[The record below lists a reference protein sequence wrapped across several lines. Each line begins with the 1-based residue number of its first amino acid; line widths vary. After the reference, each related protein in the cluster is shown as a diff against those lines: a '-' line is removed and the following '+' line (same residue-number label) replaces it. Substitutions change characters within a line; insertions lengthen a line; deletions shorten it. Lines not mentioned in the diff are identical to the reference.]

1 MNFKKIELAGFK
13 SFADKIEIK
22 FDSGVTAIVGPNGCG
37 KSNVADAIRWVL
49 GEQSSKNLRGTSM
62 QDVIFNGTE
71 RRKSLSFCEVTLTF
85 DNTDRYFNYDFDEVA
100 ITRKLYRSGES
111 AYLINRNECRL
122 KDIINLLYDSGI
134 GKDGY
139 SIIGQGKVEQI
150 ISSKPEDRR
159 SIFEDAAGISKFKS
173 RKVEAER
180 RLERTRDNIARV
192 NDIVQEIE
200 RQMGPMKRQ
209 AENAKAYLAFKDQLK
224 DLEINAYVFQY
235 ENAKNVKDQINLKIK
250 AISEELTLESKRL
263 EETNANYTQSM
274 ERLNIIDKEIENVHN
289 EILRLTVEIEQQSGE
304 IKVIRE
310 RLNNLNLQKDKLNLD
325 VLNANNALVKDKTEL
340 EFKINKQAELDAKLG
355 QLHLSYDEVSK
366 EYISLVDE
374 LTEKEEEASSSQ
386 QKMIDAMDKLSDI
399 KVNFS
404 KYQAEKQML
413 EENLKDLTIRAQEAE
428 KNITEKEAHYKE
440 LEKNCKL
447 LFEEKNK
454 TAKIYAESKFK
465 QESLLSEIRETESQ
479 KHNLN
484 IKLQVYE
491 NKKNMLEGM
500 QNSFDGYQVA
510 VKRLLLD
517 CKKNE
522 GIKNKMMGALATLI
536 TVPQKYETAIE
547 VALGNAVQNIVTF
560 NEQGAKDLIN
570 YLKTNQYGRATFL
583 PISTIK
589 PRKISNDDKKILSKT
604 GVFGVASELISYSSD
619 IDNIIANLLGT
630 TIIVDNLDTA
640 ISVSHNTTISYKIVT
655 LDGDVI
661 NPAGSMTGG
670 SRKQEAANLISRE
683 REIQTLG
690 VEIQKLQ
697 AELLQK
703 NSRLEEMLHEQ
714 EFYKNNINKF
724 LDEKNN
730 AEINFV
736 KENEK
741 YQQAKSMLEDM
752 RDELDSISAS
762 NAHIKSRISVIT
774 DELSSIDELE
784 ENAIS
789 SKAETSKFMTE
800 KQNLFNELRQKR
812 EKLNEQMTLIKIEIA
827 STETEVSA
835 IGEDIIR
842 INYDID
848 KQNEILINL
857 NHEITSIEET
867 IAEGEKIISSQF
879 EKAENSE
886 KKQLLDQIKQ
896 KQIELD
902 SDKQQTQ
909 NLIKELDIKKQE
921 LNESITKIND
931 KKYAEE
937 LHLSKVDTE
946 LENMQEKIYEDYSLT
961 YDTCLQFK
969 RPDFDISVAMPEIY
983 RIKREITK
991 LGAVNINAIDDIKIL
1006 LERYEEKSAQVA
1018 DLSKAESELTE
1029 IIADLSKEM
1038 TIRFDTAF
1046 QKVSEN
1052 FKVTFRE
1059 LFGGGNAKLEL
1070 IESESGDPL
1079 EAGVDIVAEPP
1090 GKKLQNITL
1099 LSGGEKAL
1107 TAIAILFSI
1116 LKLRPMPF
1124 CLLDEIEA
1132 ALDDSNVERFAQYL
1146 KRFSK
1151 VTQFIVITHRKPTME
1166 LADSLYG
1173 VTMEE
1178 KGVSRT
1184 VSVKLADAIK
1194 NLEKENKANGAV

>member
-71 RRKSLSFCEVTLTF
+71 KRKSLSYCEVTLYF

-111 AYLINRNECRL
+111 AYLINRQDCRL
-122 KDIINLLYDSGI
+122 KDIVNLLYDSGI

-180 RLERTRDNIARV
+180 RLERTRENIARV
-192 NDIVQEIE
+192 NDIIYEIE
-200 RQMGPMKRQ
+200 RQMGPLKKQ
-209 AENAKAYLAFKDQLK
+209 AENAKAYLAFRDQLK
-224 DLEINAYVFQY
+224 DLEINAYIFQY
-235 ENAKNVKDQINLKIK
+235 ENAKNVKEQINLKIK
-250 AISEELTLESKRL
+250 AITDELTFESQRL
-263 EETNANYTQSM
+263 EDANVDYNQCM
-274 ERLNIIDKEIENVHN
+274 ERLTEIDKEIENIHSEV
-289 EILRLTVEIEQQSGE
+289 LRLTVEIEQQSGE

-310 RLNNLNLQKDKLNLD
+310 RLNQLNLQKDKLNVD
-325 VLNANNALVKDKTEL
+325 VLNANNALIKNNAEL
-340 EFKINKQAELDAKLG
+340 EYKKGRQVELDKKIG
-355 QLHLSYDEVSK
+355 ELHLSYDEISK
-366 EYISLVDE
+366 EYLSLVDE
-374 LTEKEEEASSSQ
+374 LSQKEEEASFSQ
-386 QKMIDAMDKLSDI
+386 QKMLDAMDKLTDI
-399 KVNFS
+399 KSNFS

-413 EENLKDLTIRAQEAE
+413 EENLKDAINRADEA
-428 KNITEKEAHYKE
+428 KKSISSKESEYKQ
-440 LEKNCKL
+440 LADNCKKF
-447 LFEEKNK
+447 FEDK
-454 TAKIYAESKFK
+454 TKKAQIYADSKFK
-465 QESLLSEIRETESQ
+465 QESLLTEMRDVESER
-479 KHNLN
+479 HNIN
-484 IKLQVYE
+484 VKLQVYE
-491 NKKNMLEGM
+491 NKKHILEDM
-500 QNSFDGYQVA
+500 QNAFDGYQTA
-510 VKRLLLD
+510 VKKLLLD
-517 CKKNE
+517 AKKNA
-522 GIKNKMMGALATLI
+522 GISNKMMGALATLI

-547 VALGNAVQNIVTF
+547 VSLGNAVQNIVTF

-570 YLKTNQYGRATFL
+570 YLKSNQYGRATFL
-583 PISTIK
+583 PINAIK
-589 PRKISNDDKKILSKT
+589 PRNIHAEDKKILSAN
-604 GVFGVASELISYSSD
+604 GVFGVASDLISYSSD
-619 IDNIIANLLGT
+619 IDNVVSNLLGT

-640 ISVSHNTTISYKIVT
+640 IDISHRTTANYKIVT
-655 LDGDVI
+655 LDGDII

-670 SRKQEAANLISRE
+670 SRRQDTSNLISRE
-683 REIQTLG
+683 REINTLS
-690 VEIQKLQ
+690 VEIQKMQ
-697 AELLQK
+697 ALLLQK
-703 NSRLEEMLHEQ
+703 NARFEEMQKEQ
-714 EFYKNNINKF
+714 EYLKNNINKF
-724 LDEKNN
+724 LDDKNE

-736 KENEK
+736 RENEK
-741 YQQAKSMLEDM
+741 YQQTKITLDDLRDEI
-752 RDELDSISAS
+752 DELDAS
-762 NAHIKSRISVIT
+762 NAHIKARIELIT
-774 DELSSIDELE
+774 NELSGIDKLE
-784 ENAIS
+784 ENALS
-789 SKAETSKFMTE
+789 SKAESSKFMAE
-800 KQNLFNELRQKR
+800 RQNLFNELRTKR
-812 EKLNEQMTLIKIEIA
+812 EKLNEQMTIIKVEISA
-827 STETEVSA
+827 SEAENSA
-835 IGEDIIR
+835 LGEDIIR
-842 INYDID
+842 IEYDID
-848 KQNEILINL
+848 KQNEILGNL
-857 NHEITSIEET
+857 NREINNIDET
-867 IAEGEKIISSQF
+867 ILEGEKIISNQF

-886 KKQLLDQIKQ
+886 KKEQLDNIKQ
-896 KQIELD
+896 KQVELEKT
-902 SDKQQTQ
+902 KQETQ
-909 NLIKELDIKKQE
+909 SKIRELDIKKQQ
-921 LNESITKIND
+921 LNDSITKIND
-931 KKYAEE
+931 KKYTEE
-937 LHLSKVDTE
+937 MHLSKVDTE
-946 LENMQEKIYEDYSLT
+946 LENMQEKIYEDYSLV
-961 YDTCLQFK
+961 YDTCLEFK
-969 RPDFDISVAMPEIY
+969 RPDFDIAVAMPEIY
-983 RIKREITK
+983 RLKKEINK
-991 LGAVNINAIDDIKIL
+991 LGAVNINAIDDVKIL
-1006 LERYEEKSAQVA
+1006 LERYEEKSEQVA
-1018 DLSKAESELTE
+1018 DLTKAESELTE
-1029 IIADLSKEM
+1029 IITDLSKEM
-1038 TIRFDTAF
+1038 TNRFDTAF

-1059 LFGGGNAKLEL
+1059 LFGGGNARLEL

-1151 VTQFIVITHRKPTME
+1151 STQFIVITHRKPTME

-1194 NLEKENKANGAV
+1194 NLEKENKTEN

>member
-71 RRKSLSFCEVTLTF
+71 KRKSLSYCEVTLTF
-85 DNTDRYFNYDFDEVA
+85 DNTDRYFNYDYDEVA

-111 AYLINRNECRL
+111 AYLINRQDCRL

-180 RLERTRDNIARV
+180 RLERTRENIARV
-192 NDIVQEIE
+192 NDIVSEIE
-200 RQMGPMKRQ
+200 RQMGPMKKQ

-235 ENAKNVKDQINLKIK
+235 ENAKSVKDQINLKIK
-250 AISEELTLESKRL
+250 AILEELNLETARL
-263 EETNANYTQSM
+263 EETNANYAQSM
-274 ERLNIIDKEIENVHN
+274 ERLNVIDKEIENIHSEV
-289 EILRLTVEIEQQSGE
+289 LRLTVEIEQQSGE

-310 RLNNLNLQKDKLNLD
+310 RINNLNLQKDKLNLD
-325 VLNANNALVKDKTEL
+325 VLNANNALVKDNAEL
-340 EFKINKQAELDAKLG
+340 EFKKQKQQDLEQKVG
-355 QLHLSYDEVSK
+355 QLHLSYDEMSK
-366 EYISLVDE
+366 EYLSLVDE
-374 LTEKEEEASSSQ
+374 LTSKEEEASNTQ
-386 QKMIDAMDKLSDI
+386 QQMIDAMDKLSDI

-413 EENLKDLTIRAQEAE
+413 EENLKEANARVEEVKKSLNAKQEEYNALAE
-428 KNITEKEAHYKE
+428 
-440 LEKNCKL
+440 NCKK
-447 LFEEKNK
+447 LFQTKNE
-454 TAKIYAESKFK
+454 TAKKYADSKFK
-465 QESLLSEIRETESQ
+465 QDSLYSQ
-479 KHNLN
+479 MRDIENERHTINTR
-484 IKLQVYE
+484 LQVYD
-491 NKKNMLEGM
+491 NKKRMLEDM
-500 QNSFDGYQVA
+500 QNAFEGYQVA
-510 VKRLLLD
+510 VKKLLLD
-517 CKKNE
+517 AKRNE
-522 GIKNKMMGALATLI
+522 NIRNKMMGALATLI
-536 TVPQKYETAIE
+536 TVPQKYETAVE

-560 NEQGAKDLIN
+560 NEQGAKDLIG

-589 PRKISNDDKKILSKT
+589 SKDLYHADKKVLTKT

-619 IDNIIANLLGT
+619 IDNIVSNLLGT

-640 ISVSHNTTISYKIVT
+640 IDVSHSTELSYKIVT

-690 VEIQKLQ
+690 VEIQKLKAMQ
-697 AELLQK
+697 LQK
-703 NSRLEEMLHEQ
+703 NASYDEMQKELEFL
-714 EFYKNNINKF
+714 KNNINTF

-730 AEINFV
+730 AEIDFV

-741 YQQAKSMLEDM
+741 YQQAKVALEDLK
-752 RDELDSISAS
+752 DEIDNLDAS
-762 NAHIKSRISVIT
+762 NASIKGRIEVIT
-774 DELSSIDELE
+774 EELSGIDQLE
-784 ENAIS
+784 ENAVN
-789 SKAETSKFMTE
+789 SKAQTTKFMNE
-800 KQNLFNELRQKR
+800 KQALFNELRQKR
-812 EKLNEQMTLIKIEIA
+812 EKLNEQMTLVKIDIA
-827 STETEVSA
+827 SNEAESSA
-835 IGEDIIR
+835 IREDLIR
-842 INYDID
+842 INQDID
-848 KQNEILINL
+848 KQNEVLTNL
-857 NHEITSIEET
+857 NREIANLEET
-867 IAEGEKIISSQF
+867 IAEGEKMISVQF
-879 EKAENSE
+879 EKAENTE
-886 KKQLLDQIKQ
+886 KKQKLDSIKQ
-896 KQIELD
+896 KQTELD
-902 SDKQQTQ
+902 ADKQQTQ
-909 NLIKELDIKKQE
+909 NRIKELDARKQE
-921 LNESITKIND
+921 LNDSIAKIND
-931 KKYAEE
+931 KKYAEDM
-937 LHLSKVDTE
+937 HLSKVDTE
-946 LENMQEKIYEDYSLT
+946 LENMQEKIYEDYSLV
-961 YDTCLQFK
+961 YETCLEYK

-983 RIKREITK
+983 RIKKEIQK
-991 LGAVNINAIDDIKIL
+991 LGAVNINAIDDVKVL

-1029 IIADLSKEM
+1029 IIKDLSTEM
-1038 TIRFDTAF
+1038 TTRFDTAF

-1052 FKVTFRE
+1052 FKVTFKE

-1194 NLEKENKANGAV
+1194 NLEQENKNGAV

>member
-71 RRKSLSFCEVTLTF
+71 RRKSLSYCEVTLTF

-122 KDIINLLYDSGI
+122 KDIVNLLYDSGI

-180 RLERTRDNIARV
+180 RLERTRENIARV
-192 NDIVQEIE
+192 NDIILEIE
-200 RQMGPMKRQ
+200 RQMGPLKKQ
-209 AENAKAYLAFKDQLK
+209 AENAKAYLAFRDQLK
-224 DLEINAYVFQY
+224 DLEINAYIFQY
-235 ENAKNVKDQINLKIK
+235 ENAKSVKEQINLKIK
-250 AISEELTLESKRL
+250 SITDELNLEASRL
-263 EETNANYTQSM
+263 EEANISYSNSM
-274 ERLNIIDKEIENVHN
+274 ERLNQIDLEVENIHN
-289 EILRLTVEIEQQSGE
+289 EVLRLTVEIEQQSGE

-310 RLNNLNLQKDKLNLD
+310 RLNHLNVQKDKLNLD
-325 VLNANNALVKDKTEL
+325 VLNANNALLKNNAEL
-340 EFKINKQAELDAKLG
+340 EYKKNKQSELDKKIG
-355 QLHLSYDEVSK
+355 ELHLSYDEISK
-366 EYISLVDE
+366 EYLSLVDE

-386 QKMIDAMDKLSDI
+386 QKMLDAMDKLTDI
-399 KVNFS
+399 KSNFS

-413 EENLKDLTIRAQEAE
+413 EENLKDAFSRAEEAKKSIVLKE
-428 KNITEKEAHYKE
+428 TEYKHLSE
-440 LEKNCKL
+440 NCKK
-447 LFEEKNK
+447 LFEEKNQK
-454 TAKIYAESKFK
+454 AKIYSDSKFK
-465 QESLLSEIRETESQ
+465 QDSLLNELRDIESER
-479 KHNLN
+479 HNIN

-491 NKKNMLEGM
+491 NKKHLLEDM
-500 QNSFDGYQVA
+500 QNAFEGYQTA

-517 CKKNE
+517 AKKNSALSS
-522 GIKNKMMGALATLI
+522 KMMGALANLI
-536 TVPQKYETAIE
+536 TVPQKYETAVE

-583 PISTIK
+583 PINAIK
-589 PRKISNDDKKILSKT
+589 PRNLHADDKKVLQST
-604 GVFGVASELISYSSD
+604 GVFGVASDLISYSSD
-619 IDNIIANLLGT
+619 IDNVVSNLLGT

-640 ISVSHNTTISYKIVT
+640 IEISHKTTGSYKIVT
-655 LDGDVI
+655 LDGDII

-683 REIQTLG
+683 RKINTLS

-697 AELLQK
+697 ALLLQK
-703 NSRLEEMLHEQ
+703 NARITEMQAEQ
-714 EFYKNNINKF
+714 EYLKNNINKF

-736 KENEK
+736 RENEK
-741 YQQAKSMLEDM
+741 YQQLKNIIEDL
-752 RDELDSISAS
+752 RDEIEQLDAS
-762 NAHIKSRISVIT
+762 NAHIKARIDVISN
-774 DELSSIDELE
+774 ELSGIDRLE
-784 ENAIS
+784 ENALS
-789 SKAETSKFMTE
+789 SKAESTKFMAE
-800 KQNLFNELRQKR
+800 RQSLFNELRSKR
-812 EKLNEQMTLIKIEIA
+812 EKLNEQMTLIKVEISA
-827 STETEVSA
+827 SEAENSA
-835 IGEDIIR
+835 IGDDIIR
-842 INYDID
+842 IEYEID
-848 KQNEILINL
+848 KQNEILSSL
-857 NHEITSIEET
+857 NREIVNIDET
-867 IAEGEKIISSQF
+867 IIEGEKIIATQF

-886 KKQLLDQIKQ
+886 KKQQLDAIKQQQALLEKTKQETQIK
-896 KQIELD
+896 IRELD
-902 SDKQQTQ
+902 A
-909 NLIKELDIKKQE
+909 KKQE
-921 LNESITKIND
+921 LNDNITKIND

-937 LHLSKVDTE
+937 MHLSKVDTE
-946 LENMQEKIYEDYSLT
+946 LENMQEKIYEDYSLV
-961 YDTCLQFK
+961 YETCLEFK
-969 RPDFDISVAMPEIY
+969 RPDFDINFAMPEIY
-983 RIKREITK
+983 RIKKEINK
-991 LGAVNINAIDDIKIL
+991 LGSVNINAIEDVKIL
-1006 LERYEEKSAQVA
+1006 LDRYEEKSAQVA
-1018 DLSKAESELTE
+1018 DLTKAESELTE
-1029 IIADLSKEM
+1029 IISDLSKEM
-1038 TIRFDTAF
+1038 TNRFDTAF

-1151 VTQFIVITHRKPTME
+1151 STQFIVITHRKPTME

-1194 NLEKENKANGAV
+1194 TLEKEQKGEN

>member
-71 RRKSLSFCEVTLTF
+71 KRKSLSYCEVTLTF
-85 DNTDRYFNYDFDEVA
+85 DNTDRYFNYDYDEVA

-111 AYLINRNECRL
+111 AYLINRQDCRL

-180 RLERTRDNIARV
+180 RLERTRENIARV
-192 NDIVQEIE
+192 NDIIGEIE
-200 RQMGPMKRQ
+200 RQMGPMKKQ

-235 ENAKNVKDQINLKIK
+235 ENAKNVKDEINLKIK
-250 AISEELTLESKRL
+250 SITDELNLVAQKL
-263 EETNANYTQSM
+263 EEANDSYAQNMDKLSV
-274 ERLNIIDKEIENVHN
+274 IDQQIESIHN
-289 EILRLTVEIEQQSGE
+289 EVLRLTVEIEQQSGE

-310 RLNNLNLQKDKLNLD
+310 RINNLGLQKDKLNLD
-325 VLNANNALVKDKTEL
+325 VLNATNALIKDNAEL
-340 EFKINKQAELDAKLG
+340 EYKKAKQKEVDEKIAN
-355 QLHLSYDEVSK
+355 LHFSYDEMSS
-366 EYISLVDE
+366 EYLGLVDE
-374 LTEKEEEASSSQ
+374 LSEREEEASTTQ
-386 QKMIDAMDKLSDI
+386 QKMMDAMDKLSDI
-399 KVNFS
+399 KINFS

-413 EENLKDLTIRAQEAE
+413 EENLKDSASRYEQSVIALNEKQKQFKESQE
-428 KNITEKEAHYKE
+428 
-440 LEKNCKL
+440 LCKK
-447 LFEEKNK
+447 LFEEKNS
-454 TAKIYAESKFK
+454 TAQIYAESKFK
-465 QESLLSEIRETESQ
+465 QESLLNELKDTETERHSINTRIQ
-479 KHNLN
+479 
-484 IKLQVYE
+484 IYE
-491 NKKNMLEGM
+491 NKKHYLEDM
-500 QNSFDGYQVA
+500 QNAFDGYQAA
-510 VKRLLLD
+510 VKKLLQD
-517 CKKNE
+517 SKKNAN
-522 GIKNKMMGALATLI
+522 ISNKMMGALATLI

-589 PRKISNDDKKILSKT
+589 PRNISPQDKRILSSA
-604 GVFGVASELISYSSD
+604 GVFGVASDLISYSSD
-619 IDNIIANLLGT
+619 IDNIISNLLGT

-640 ISVSHNTTISYKIVT
+640 ISVSHNTTLSYKLVT

-661 NPAGSMTGG
+661 NPQGSMTGG
-670 SRKQEAANLISRE
+670 SRRQEAANLISRE
-683 REIQTLG
+683 REIQTMG
-690 VEIQKLQ
+690 TEIQKLK
-697 AELLQK
+697 AMLLQK
-703 NSRLEEMLHEQ
+703 NARFEEMQKEQ
-714 EFYKNNINKF
+714 EFLKNNINKF
-724 LDEKNN
+724 LEDKNN

-736 KENEK
+736 RENEK
-741 YQQAKSMLEDM
+741 YQQLKDTIADLQ
-752 RDELDSISAS
+752 DEIDGMESA
-762 NAHIKSRISVIT
+762 NARIKARIEVIT
-774 DELSSIDELE
+774 EELSSIDELE
-784 ENAIS
+784 LNAEE

-800 KQNLFNELRQKR
+800 KQNLFNDLRQKR
-812 EKLNEQMTLIKIEIA
+812 EKLNEQMTLVKIEIVSNEQLA
-827 STETEVSA
+827 STLND
-835 IGEDIIR
+835 DIIR
-842 INYDID
+842 INIDID
-848 KQNEILINL
+848 KQNEILANL
-857 NHEITSIEET
+857 NREIASLDET
-867 IAEGEKIISSQF
+867 IIAGEEIIRSQF

-886 KKQLLDQIKQ
+886 KKQQLDAIKQ
-896 KQIELD
+896 KQVLLD
-902 SDKQQTQ
+902 KDKQETQ
-909 NLIKELDIKKQE
+909 ILIKQLDEQKQQ
-921 LNESITKIND
+921 LNDDITKIND

-946 LENMQEKIYEDYSLT
+946 LENMQERIYEDYALT
-961 YDTCLQFK
+961 YDTCLQYK

-983 RIKREITK
+983 RIKREINK
-991 LGAVNINAIDDIKIL
+991 LGAVNVNAIEDVKVL

-1029 IIADLSKEM
+1029 IITDLSREM
-1038 TIRFDTAF
+1038 TLRFDTAF

-1052 FKVTFRE
+1052 FKTTFRE
-1059 LFGGGNAKLEL
+1059 LFGGGNARLEL
-1070 IESESGDPL
+1070 IDAESGDPL

-1194 NLEKENKANGAV
+1194 NLDQENKD

>member
-71 RRKSLSFCEVTLTF
+71 KRKSLSYCEVTLTF
-85 DNTDRYFNYDFDEVA
+85 DNTDRYFNYDYDEVA

-111 AYLINRNECRL
+111 AYLINRQDCRL

-192 NDIVQEIE
+192 NDIVSEIE
-200 RQMGPMKRQ
+200 RQMGPMKKQ

-250 AISEELTLESKRL
+250 AILEELNLETARL
-263 EETNANYTQSM
+263 EETNANYAQSM
-274 ERLNIIDKEIENVHN
+274 ERLNVIDKEIENIHSEV
-289 EILRLTVEIEQQSGE
+289 LRLTVEIEQQSGE

-310 RLNNLNLQKDKLNLD
+310 RINNLNLQKDKLNLD
-325 VLNANNALVKDKTEL
+325 VLNANNALVKDNAEL
-340 EFKINKQAELDAKLG
+340 EFKKQKQQDLEQKVG
-355 QLHLSYDEVSK
+355 QLHLSYDEMSK
-366 EYISLVDE
+366 EYLSLVDE
-374 LTEKEEEASSSQ
+374 LTSKEEEASNTQ
-386 QKMIDAMDKLSDI
+386 QQMIDAMDKLSDI

-404 KYQAEKQML
+404 KYQAEKLML
-413 EENLKDLTIRAQEAE
+413 EENLKEANARVDEAKKSLNAKQEEYDNLAE
-428 KNITEKEAHYKE
+428 
-440 LEKNCKL
+440 NCKK
-447 LFEEKNK
+447 LFQTKNE
-454 TAKIYAESKFK
+454 TAKKYADCKFR
-465 QESLLSEIRETESQ
+465 QDSLYAQMRDIENERHTINTR
-479 KHNLN
+479 
-484 IKLQVYE
+484 LQVYD
-491 NKKNMLEGM
+491 NKKRMLEDM
-500 QNSFDGYQVA
+500 QNAFDGYQIA
-510 VKRLLLD
+510 VKKLLLD
-517 CKKNE
+517 AKRNE
-522 GIKNKMMGALATLI
+522 NIKNKMMGALATLI

-589 PRKISNDDKKILSKT
+589 SKDLYHADKKVLTKS

-619 IDNIIANLLGT
+619 IDNIVSNLLGT

-640 ISVSHNTTISYKIVT
+640 IDVSHSTELSYKIVT

-690 VEIQKLQ
+690 VEIQKLKAMQ
-697 AELLQK
+697 LQK
-703 NSRLEEMLHEQ
+703 NASYDEMQKELEYL
-714 EFYKNNINKF
+714 KNNINTF

-730 AEINFV
+730 AEIDFV

-741 YQQAKSMLEDM
+741 YQQAKVALEDLK
-752 RDELDSISAS
+752 DEIDNLGAS
-762 NAHIKSRISVIT
+762 NASIKGRIEVIT
-774 DELSSIDELE
+774 EELSGIDQLE
-784 ENAIS
+784 ENAVN
-789 SKAETSKFMTE
+789 SKAQTTKFMNE
-800 KQNLFNELRQKR
+800 KQALFNELRQKR
-812 EKLNEQMTLIKIEIA
+812 EKLNEQMTLVKIDIA
-827 STETEVSA
+827 SNEAESSA
-835 IGEDIIR
+835 IREDLIR
-842 INYDID
+842 INQDID
-848 KQNEILINL
+848 KQNEVLTNL
-857 NHEITSIEET
+857 NREIANLEET
-867 IAEGEKIISSQF
+867 IAEGEKMISVQF
-879 EKAENSE
+879 EKAENTE
-886 KKQLLDQIKQ
+886 KKKKLDSIKQ
-896 KQIELD
+896 KQTELD
-902 SDKQQTQ
+902 ADKQQTQ
-909 NLIKELDIKKQE
+909 NKIKELDARKQE
-921 LNESITKIND
+921 LNDSIAKIND
-931 KKYAEE
+931 KKYAEDM
-937 LHLSKVDTE
+937 HLSKVDTE
-946 LENMQEKIYEDYSLT
+946 LENMQEKIYEDYSLV
-961 YDTCLQFK
+961 YETCLEYK
-969 RPDFDISVAMPEIY
+969 RPDFDIAVAMPEIY
-983 RIKREITK
+983 RIKKEIQK
-991 LGAVNINAIDDIKIL
+991 LGAVNINAIDDVKVL

-1029 IIADLSKEM
+1029 IIKDLSTEM
-1038 TIRFDTAF
+1038 TTRFDTAF

-1052 FKVTFRE
+1052 FKVTFKE

-1194 NLEKENKANGAV
+1194 NLEQENKNGAV

>member
-71 RRKSLSFCEVTLTF
+71 RRKSLSYCEVTLTF

-122 KDIINLLYDSGI
+122 KDIVNLLYDSGI

-180 RLERTRDNIARV
+180 RLERTRENIARV
-192 NDIVQEIE
+192 NDIILEIE
-200 RQMGPMKRQ
+200 RQMGPLKKQ
-209 AENAKAYLAFKDQLK
+209 AENAKAYLAFRDQLK
-224 DLEINAYVFQY
+224 DLEINAYIFQY
-235 ENAKNVKDQINLKIK
+235 ENAKSVKEQINLKIK
-250 AISEELTLESKRL
+250 SITDELNLEASRL
-263 EETNANYTQSM
+263 EEANISYSNSM
-274 ERLNIIDKEIENVHN
+274 ERLNQIDLEVENIHN
-289 EILRLTVEIEQQSGE
+289 EVLRLTVEIEQQSGE

-310 RLNNLNLQKDKLNLD
+310 RLNHLNVQKDKLNLD
-325 VLNANNALVKDKTEL
+325 VLNANNALLKNNEEL
-340 EFKINKQAELDAKLG
+340 EYKKNKQSELDKKIG
-355 QLHLSYDEVSK
+355 ELHLSYDEISK
-366 EYISLVDE
+366 EYLSLVDE

-386 QKMIDAMDKLSDI
+386 QKMLDAMDKLTDI
-399 KVNFS
+399 KSNFS

-413 EENLKDLTIRAQEAE
+413 EENLKDAFSRAEEAKKSIVLKE
-428 KNITEKEAHYKE
+428 TEYKHLSE
-440 LEKNCKL
+440 NCKK
-447 LFEEKNK
+447 LFEEKNQK
-454 TAKIYAESKFK
+454 AKIYSDSKFK
-465 QESLLSEIRETESQ
+465 QDSLLNELRDIESER
-479 KHNLN
+479 HNIN

-491 NKKNMLEGM
+491 NKKHLLEDM
-500 QNSFDGYQVA
+500 QNAFEGYQTA

-517 CKKNE
+517 AKKNSALSS
-522 GIKNKMMGALATLI
+522 KMMGALANLI
-536 TVPQKYETAIE
+536 TVPQKYETAVE

-583 PISTIK
+583 PINAIK
-589 PRKISNDDKKILSKT
+589 PRNLHADDKKVLQST
-604 GVFGVASELISYSSD
+604 GVFGVASDLISYSSD
-619 IDNIIANLLGT
+619 IDNVVSNLLGT

-640 ISVSHNTTISYKIVT
+640 IEISHKTTGSYKIVT
-655 LDGDVI
+655 LDGDII

-683 REIQTLG
+683 REINTLS

-697 AELLQK
+697 ALLLQK
-703 NSRLEEMLHEQ
+703 NARITEMQAEQ
-714 EFYKNNINKF
+714 EYLKNNINKF

-736 KENEK
+736 RENEK
-741 YQQAKSMLEDM
+741 YQQLKNIIEDL
-752 RDELDSISAS
+752 RDEIEQLDAS
-762 NAHIKSRISVIT
+762 NAHIKARIDVISN
-774 DELSSIDELE
+774 ELSGIDRLE
-784 ENAIS
+784 ENALS
-789 SKAETSKFMTE
+789 SKAESTKFMAE
-800 KQNLFNELRQKR
+800 RQSLFNELRSKR
-812 EKLNEQMTLIKIEIA
+812 EKLNEQMTLIKVEISA
-827 STETEVSA
+827 SEAENSA
-835 IGEDIIR
+835 IGDDIIR
-842 INYDID
+842 IEYEID
-848 KQNEILINL
+848 KQNEILSSL
-857 NHEITSIEET
+857 NREIVNIDET
-867 IAEGEKIISSQF
+867 IIEGEKIIATQF

-886 KKQLLDQIKQ
+886 KKQQLDAIKQQQALLEKTKQETQIK
-896 KQIELD
+896 IRELD
-902 SDKQQTQ
+902 A
-909 NLIKELDIKKQE
+909 KKQE
-921 LNESITKIND
+921 LNDNITKIND

-937 LHLSKVDTE
+937 MHLSKVDTE
-946 LENMQEKIYEDYSLT
+946 LENMQEKIYEDYSLV
-961 YDTCLQFK
+961 YETCLEFK
-969 RPDFDISVAMPEIY
+969 RPDFDINFAMPEIY
-983 RIKREITK
+983 RIKKEINK
-991 LGAVNINAIDDIKIL
+991 LGSVNINAIEDVKIL
-1006 LERYEEKSAQVA
+1006 LDRYEEKSAQVA
-1018 DLSKAESELTE
+1018 DLTKAESELTE
-1029 IIADLSKEM
+1029 IISDLSKEM
-1038 TIRFDTAF
+1038 TNRFDTAF

-1151 VTQFIVITHRKPTME
+1151 STQFIVITHRKPTME

-1194 NLEKENKANGAV
+1194 TLEKEQKGEN

>member
-71 RRKSLSFCEVTLTF
+71 KRKSLSYCEVTLTF
-85 DNTDRYFNYDFDEVA
+85 DNTDRYFNYDYDEVA

-111 AYLINRNECRL
+111 AYLINRQDCRL

-192 NDIVQEIE
+192 NDIVSEIE
-200 RQMGPMKRQ
+200 RQMGPMKKQ

-250 AISEELTLESKRL
+250 AILEELNLETARL
-263 EETNANYTQSM
+263 EETNANYAQSM
-274 ERLNIIDKEIENVHN
+274 ERLNVIDKEIENIHSEV
-289 EILRLTVEIEQQSGE
+289 LRLTVEIEQQSGE

-310 RLNNLNLQKDKLNLD
+310 RINNLNLQKDKLNLD
-325 VLNANNALVKDKTEL
+325 VLNANNALVKDNAEL
-340 EFKINKQAELDAKLG
+340 EFKKQKQQDLEQKVG
-355 QLHLSYDEVSK
+355 QLHLSYDEMSK
-366 EYISLVDE
+366 EYLSLVDE
-374 LTEKEEEASSSQ
+374 LTSKEEEASNTQ
-386 QKMIDAMDKLSDI
+386 QQMIDAMDKLSDI

-404 KYQAEKQML
+404 KYQAEKLML
-413 EENLKDLTIRAQEAE
+413 EENLKEANARVDEAKKSLNAKQEEYDNLAE
-428 KNITEKEAHYKE
+428 
-440 LEKNCKL
+440 NCKK
-447 LFEEKNK
+447 LFQTKNE
-454 TAKIYAESKFK
+454 TAKKYADSKFR
-465 QESLLSEIRETESQ
+465 QDSLYAQMRDIENERHTINTR
-479 KHNLN
+479 
-484 IKLQVYE
+484 LQVYD
-491 NKKNMLEGM
+491 NKKRMLEDM
-500 QNSFDGYQVA
+500 QNAFDGYQIA
-510 VKRLLLD
+510 VKKLLLD
-517 CKKNE
+517 AKRNE
-522 GIKNKMMGALATLI
+522 NIKNKMMGALATLI

-589 PRKISNDDKKILSKT
+589 SKDLYHADKKVLTKS

-619 IDNIIANLLGT
+619 IDNIVSNLLGT

-640 ISVSHNTTISYKIVT
+640 IDVSHSTELSYKIVT

-690 VEIQKLQ
+690 VEIQKLKAMQ
-697 AELLQK
+697 LQK
-703 NSRLEEMLHEQ
+703 NASYDEMQKELEYL
-714 EFYKNNINKF
+714 KNNINTF

-730 AEINFV
+730 AEIDFV

-741 YQQAKSMLEDM
+741 YQQAKVALEDLK
-752 RDELDSISAS
+752 DEIDNLGAS
-762 NAHIKSRISVIT
+762 NASIKGRIEVIT
-774 DELSSIDELE
+774 EELSGIDQLE
-784 ENAIS
+784 ENAVN
-789 SKAETSKFMTE
+789 SKAQTTKFMNE
-800 KQNLFNELRQKR
+800 KQALFNELRQKR
-812 EKLNEQMTLIKIEIA
+812 EKLNEQMTLVKIDIA
-827 STETEVSA
+827 SNEAESSA
-835 IGEDIIR
+835 IREDLIR
-842 INYDID
+842 INQDID
-848 KQNEILINL
+848 KQNEVLTNL
-857 NHEITSIEET
+857 NREIANLEET
-867 IAEGEKIISSQF
+867 IAEGEKMISVQF
-879 EKAENSE
+879 EKAENTE
-886 KKQLLDQIKQ
+886 KKKKLDSIKQ
-896 KQIELD
+896 KQTELD
-902 SDKQQTQ
+902 ADKQQTQ
-909 NLIKELDIKKQE
+909 NKIKELDARKQE
-921 LNESITKIND
+921 LNDSIAKIND
-931 KKYAEE
+931 KKYAEDM
-937 LHLSKVDTE
+937 HLSKVDTE
-946 LENMQEKIYEDYSLT
+946 LENMQEKIYEDYSLV
-961 YDTCLQFK
+961 YETCLEYK
-969 RPDFDISVAMPEIY
+969 RPDFDIAVAMPEIY
-983 RIKREITK
+983 RIKKEIQK
-991 LGAVNINAIDDIKIL
+991 LGAVNINAIDDVKVL

-1018 DLSKAESELTE
+1018 DLSKAENELTE
-1029 IIADLSKEM
+1029 IIKDLSTEM
-1038 TIRFDTAF
+1038 TTRFDTAF

-1052 FKVTFRE
+1052 FKVTFKE

-1194 NLEKENKANGAV
+1194 NLEQENKNGAV

>member
-71 RRKSLSFCEVTLTF
+71 KRKSLSYCEVTLTF

-180 RLERTRDNIARV
+180 RLERTRENIARV
-192 NDIVQEIE
+192 NDIVSEIE
-200 RQMGPMKRQ
+200 RQMGPMKKQ
-209 AENAKAYLAFKDQLK
+209 AENAKAYLAYKDQLK
-224 DLEINAYVFQY
+224 DLEVNAYIFQY

-250 AISEELTLESKRL
+250 SIVEELNLESARL
-263 EETNANYTQSM
+263 EETNANYTKSM
-274 ERLNIIDKEIENVHN
+274 ERLNSIDKEIENIHN
-289 EILRLTVEIEQQSGE
+289 EILRLTIEIEQQSGE

-325 VLNANNALVKDKTEL
+325 VLNANNALIKDNAEL
-340 EFKINKQAELDAKLG
+340 EFKKQKQSDLEQKIG
-355 QLHLSYDEVSK
+355 QLHLSYDEMSK
-366 EYISLVDE
+366 EYILLVDE
-374 LTEKEEEASSSQ
+374 LTEKEEEASSNQ

-399 KVNFS
+399 KSNFS

-413 EENLKDLTIRAQEAE
+413 EENLKESNIRVESAKNSYASKQEECDLLTQSCKVLFDK
-428 KNITEKEAHYKE
+428 KNE
-440 LEKNCKL
+440 
-447 LFEEKNK
+447 
-454 TAKIYAESKFK
+454 TAKIYADSKFK
-465 QESLLSEIRETESQ
+465 QDSLYSQ
-479 KHNLN
+479 MRDIENDRHNIN
-484 IKLQVYE
+484 VKLQVYE
-491 NKKNMLEGM
+491 NKKRMLEDM
-500 QNSFDGYQVA
+500 QNAFDGYQIA
-510 VKRLLLD
+510 VKKLLLD
-517 CKKNE
+517 AKNNE
-522 GIKNKMMGALATLI
+522 KIRSKMMGALATLI

-560 NEQGAKDLIN
+560 NEQGAKELIN
-570 YLKTNQYGRATFL
+570 YLKSNQYGRATFL
-583 PISTIK
+583 PISSIK
-589 PRKISNDDKKILSKT
+589 SKDLYHSDKKVLSKN

-619 IDNIIANLLGT
+619 IDNIISNLLGT
-630 TIIVDNLDTA
+630 TIVVDNLDIA
-640 ISVSHNTTISYKIVT
+640 IDVSHSTELSYKIVT

-683 REIQTLG
+683 REIQTLS
-690 VEIQKLQ
+690 VEIQKFK
-697 AELLQK
+697 ALLLNK
-703 NSRLEEMLHEQ
+703 NASYEEMQKELE
-714 EFYKNNINKF
+714 YLKNNINQF
-724 LDEKNN
+724 LDNKNN
-730 AEINFV
+730 AEIDFV

-741 YQQAKSMLEDM
+741 YQQAKISLEDLK
-752 RDELDSISAS
+752 DEIENMDAT
-762 NAHIKSRISVIT
+762 NAHIKSRIEVIT
-774 DELSSIDELE
+774 QELSGIDQLE
-784 ENAIS
+784 EKALN
-789 SKAETSKFMTE
+789 SKTETSKYMSE

-812 EKLNEQMTLIKIEIA
+812 EKLSEQMTLIKIDIA
-827 STETEVSA
+827 SNEAESSA
-835 IGEDIIR
+835 LSEDLIR
-842 INYDID
+842 LNQDID
-848 KQNEILINL
+848 KQNEILSNL
-857 NHEITSIEET
+857 NREINNIDET
-867 IAEGEKIISSQF
+867 IAEGEKMISCQF
-879 EKAENSE
+879 EKAENTE
-886 KKQLLDQIKQ
+886 KKKQLDAVKNKQVALDADKQNIQELIKQ
-896 KQIELD
+896 LD
-902 SDKQQTQ
+902 T
-909 NLIKELDIKKQE
+909 KKQV
-921 LNESITKIND
+921 LNESIAKITD
-931 KKYAEE
+931 KKYSED

-946 LENMQEKIYEDYSLT
+946 LETMQEKIYEDYSLV
-961 YDTCLQFK
+961 YETCLEFK

-983 RIKREITK
+983 RIKKEIQK
-991 LGAVNINAIDDIKIL
+991 LGAVNINAIDDVKVL

-1029 IIADLSKEM
+1029 IIKDLSNEM
-1038 TIRFDTAF
+1038 TTRFDTAF
-1046 QKVSEN
+1046 KKVSEN
-1052 FKVTFRE
+1052 FKVTFKE

-1070 IESESGDPL
+1070 IEAESGDPL

-1194 NLEKENKANGAV
+1194 NLEQENKNGAV

>member
-71 RRKSLSFCEVTLTF
+71 KRKSLSYCEVTLYF

-111 AYLINRNECRL
+111 AYLINRQDCRL
-122 KDIINLLYDSGI
+122 KDIVNLLYDSGI

-180 RLERTRDNIARV
+180 RLERTRENIARV
-192 NDIVQEIE
+192 NDIIYEIE
-200 RQMGPMKRQ
+200 RQMGPLKKQ
-209 AENAKAYLAFKDQLK
+209 AENAKAYLAFRDQLK
-224 DLEINAYVFQY
+224 DLEINAYIFQY
-235 ENAKNVKDQINLKIK
+235 ENAKNVKEQINLKIK
-250 AISEELTLESKRL
+250 AITDELTFESQRL
-263 EETNANYTQSM
+263 EDTNVDYNQCM
-274 ERLNIIDKEIENVHN
+274 ERLTEIDKEIENIHSEV
-289 EILRLTVEIEQQSGE
+289 LRLTVEIEQQSGE

-310 RLNNLNLQKDKLNLD
+310 RLNQLNLQKDKLNVD
-325 VLNANNALVKDKTEL
+325 VLNANNALIKNNAEL
-340 EFKINKQAELDAKLG
+340 EYKKGRQAELDKKIG
-355 QLHLSYDEVSK
+355 ELHLSYDEISK
-366 EYISLVDE
+366 EYLSLVDE
-374 LTEKEEEASSSQ
+374 LSQKEEEASFSQ
-386 QKMIDAMDKLSDI
+386 QKMLDAMDKLTDI
-399 KVNFS
+399 KSNFS

-413 EENLKDLTIRAQEAE
+413 EENLKDAINRADEA
-428 KNITEKEAHYKE
+428 KKSITSKESEYKQ
-440 LEKNCKL
+440 LADNCKKF
-447 LFEEKNK
+447 FEDK
-454 TAKIYAESKFK
+454 TKKAQIYADSKFK
-465 QESLLSEIRETESQ
+465 QESLLTEMRDVESER
-479 KHNLN
+479 HNIN
-484 IKLQVYE
+484 VKLQVYE
-491 NKKNMLEGM
+491 NKKHILEDM
-500 QNSFDGYQVA
+500 QNAFDGYQTA
-510 VKRLLLD
+510 VKKLLLD
-517 CKKNE
+517 AKKNA
-522 GIKNKMMGALATLI
+522 GISNKMMGALATLI

-547 VALGNAVQNIVTF
+547 VSLGNAVQNIVTF

-570 YLKTNQYGRATFL
+570 YLKSNQYGRATFL
-583 PISTIK
+583 PINAIK
-589 PRKISNDDKKILSKT
+589 PRNIHAEDKKILSAN
-604 GVFGVASELISYSSD
+604 GVFGVASDLISYSSD
-619 IDNIIANLLGT
+619 IDNVVSNLLGT

-640 ISVSHNTTISYKIVT
+640 IDISHRTTANYKIVT
-655 LDGDVI
+655 LDGDII

-670 SRKQEAANLISRE
+670 SRRQDTSNLISRE
-683 REIQTLG
+683 REINTLS
-690 VEIQKLQ
+690 VEIQKMQ
-697 AELLQK
+697 ALLLQK
-703 NSRLEEMLHEQ
+703 NARFEEMQKEQ
-714 EFYKNNINKF
+714 EYLKNNINKF
-724 LDEKNN
+724 LDDKNE

-736 KENEK
+736 RENEK
-741 YQQAKSMLEDM
+741 YQQTKITLDDLRDEI
-752 RDELDSISAS
+752 DELDAS
-762 NAHIKSRISVIT
+762 NAHIKARIELIT
-774 DELSSIDELE
+774 NELSGIDKLE
-784 ENAIS
+784 ENALS
-789 SKAETSKFMTE
+789 SKAESSKFMAE
-800 KQNLFNELRQKR
+800 RQNLFNELRTKR
-812 EKLNEQMTLIKIEIA
+812 EKLNEQMTIIKVEISA
-827 STETEVSA
+827 SEAENSA
-835 IGEDIIR
+835 LGEDIIR
-842 INYDID
+842 IEYDID
-848 KQNEILINL
+848 KQNEILGNL
-857 NHEITSIEET
+857 NREINNIDET
-867 IAEGEKIISSQF
+867 ILEGEKIISNQF

-886 KKQLLDQIKQ
+886 KKQQLDNIKQ
-896 KQIELD
+896 KQVELEKT
-902 SDKQQTQ
+902 KQETQ
-909 NLIKELDIKKQE
+909 SKIRELDIKKQQ
-921 LNESITKIND
+921 LNDSITKIND
-931 KKYAEE
+931 KKYTEE
-937 LHLSKVDTE
+937 MHLSKVDTE
-946 LENMQEKIYEDYSLT
+946 LENMQEKIYEDYSLV
-961 YDTCLQFK
+961 YDTCLEFK
-969 RPDFDISVAMPEIY
+969 RPDFDIAVAMPEIY
-983 RIKREITK
+983 RLKKEINK
-991 LGAVNINAIDDIKIL
+991 LGAVNINAIDDVKIL
-1006 LERYEEKSAQVA
+1006 LERYEEKSEQVA
-1018 DLSKAESELTE
+1018 DLTKAESELTE
-1029 IIADLSKEM
+1029 IITDLSKEM
-1038 TIRFDTAF
+1038 TNRFDTAF

-1059 LFGGGNAKLEL
+1059 LFGGGNARLEL

-1151 VTQFIVITHRKPTME
+1151 STQFIVITHRKPTME

-1194 NLEKENKANGAV
+1194 NLEKENKTEN

>member
-71 RRKSLSFCEVTLTF
+71 KRKSLSYCEVTLTF
-85 DNTDRYFNYDFDEVA
+85 DNTDRYFNYDYDEVA

-111 AYLINRNECRL
+111 AYLINRQDCRL

-180 RLERTRDNIARV
+180 RLERTRENIARV
-192 NDIVQEIE
+192 NDIISEIE
-200 RQMGPMKRQ
+200 RQMGPLKKQ
-209 AENAKAYLAFKDQLK
+209 AENAKAYLVFKDQLK

-250 AISEELTLESKRL
+250 AILEELDLETARL
-263 EETNANYTQSM
+263 EETNANYAQSM
-274 ERLNIIDKEIENVHN
+274 ERLNVIDKEIEDIHN

-310 RLNNLNLQKDKLNLD
+310 RINNLNLQKDKLNID
-325 VLNANNALVKDKTEL
+325 VLNANNALIKD
-340 EFKINKQAELDAKLG
+340 NAELDFKKQKQQELEQKIG
-355 QLHLSYDEVSK
+355 QLNLSYDEMSK
-366 EYISLVDE
+366 EYLSLVDE
-374 LTEKEEEASSSQ
+374 LSSKEEEASSSQ

-399 KVNFS
+399 KINFS
-404 KYQAEKQML
+404 KYQAERQML
-413 EENLKDLTIRAQEAE
+413 EENLKDANARVETAKKSLNAKEEEYKTLAE
-428 KNITEKEAHYKE
+428 
-440 LEKNCKL
+440 NCKK
-447 LFEEKNK
+447 LFEEKNA
-454 TAKIYAESKFK
+454 TAKIYADSKFK
-465 QESLLSEIRETESQ
+465 QDSLYSQMREIETARHTINT
-479 KHNLN
+479 K
-484 IKLQVYE
+484 IQVYD
-491 NKKNMLEGM
+491 NKKRILEDM
-500 QNSFDGYQVA
+500 QNAFDGYQVA
-510 VKRLLLD
+510 VKKLLLD
-517 CKKNE
+517 AKRNE
-522 GIKNKMMGALATLI
+522 GLRNKMMGALATLI
-536 TVPQKYETAIE
+536 TVPAKYETAIE

-560 NEQGAKDLIN
+560 NEQGAKELIN

-589 PRKISNDDKKILSKT
+589 SKDLYHSDKKVLEKS
-604 GVFGVASELISYSSD
+604 GVFGVASNLISYSSD
-619 IDNIIANLLGT
+619 IDNIISNLLGT

-640 ISVSHNTTISYKIVT
+640 IDVSHSTELSYKIVT

-670 SRKQEAANLISRE
+670 SRKQDTANLISRE

-690 VEIQKLQ
+690 VEIQKLK

-703 NSRLEEMLHEQ
+703 NASYEEMQRELE
-714 EFYKNNINKF
+714 YLKNNINTF
-724 LDEKNN
+724 LDNKNN
-730 AEINFV
+730 AEISFV

-741 YQQAKSMLEDM
+741 YQQTKNALQDLK
-752 RDELDSISAS
+752 DEIESLDAS
-762 NAHIKSRISVIT
+762 NASIKGRIEVIT
-774 DELSSIDELE
+774 EELAGIDQLE
-784 ENAIS
+784 ENAS
-789 SKAETSKFMTE
+789 QSKAETTKFLNE
-800 KQNLFNELRQKR
+800 KQALFNELRQKR
-812 EKLNEQMTLIKIEIA
+812 EKLNEQMTLVKIQIA
-827 STETEVSA
+827 STEAENSA
-835 IGEDIIR
+835 ICEDLIR
-842 INYDID
+842 INQDID
-848 KQNEILINL
+848 KQNEILANL
-857 NHEITSIEET
+857 NREIAVLDDT
-867 IAEGEKIISSQF
+867 IQEGEKMISAQF
-879 EKAENSE
+879 EKAENTE
-886 KKQLLDQIKQ
+886 KKQKLDSVKQ
-896 KQIELD
+896 KQAMLD
-902 SDKQQTQ
+902 VDKQQTQ
-909 NLIKELDIKKQE
+909 NKIKELDVKKQE
-921 LNESITKIND
+921 LNDSIAKIND
-931 KKYAEE
+931 KKYAEDM
-937 LHLSKVDTE
+937 HLSKVDTE
-946 LENMQEKIYEDYSLT
+946 LENMQEKIFEDYSLT
-961 YDTCLQFK
+961 YDTCLEFK
-969 RPDFDISVAMPEIY
+969 RPDFDIATAMPEIY
-983 RIKREITK
+983 RIKKEIQK
-991 LGAVNINAIDDIKIL
+991 LGSVNINAIDDVKVL

-1029 IIADLSKEM
+1029 IISDLSKEM
-1038 TIRFDTAF
+1038 TTRFDTAF

-1070 IESESGDPL
+1070 IEAESGDPL

-1194 NLEKENKANGAV
+1194 NLEQENKNGAI

>member
-71 RRKSLSFCEVTLTF
+71 KRKSLSYCEVTLTF
-85 DNTDRYFNYDFDEVA
+85 DNTDRYFNYDYDEVA

-111 AYLINRNECRL
+111 AYLINRQECRL

-173 RKVEAER
+173 RKIEAER
-180 RLERTRDNIARV
+180 RLERTRENIARV
-192 NDIVQEIE
+192 NDIVSEIE
-200 RQMGPMKRQ
+200 RQMGPMKKQ

-250 AISEELTLESKRL
+250 SILEELNLESARL
-263 EETNANYTQSM
+263 EETNANYAQSM
-274 ERLNIIDKEIENVHN
+274 ERLSVIDKEIENVHN

-310 RLNNLNLQKDKLNLD
+310 RINNLNLQKDKLNLD
-325 VLNANNALVKDKTEL
+325 VLNANNALVKDNAEL
-340 EFKINKQAELDAKLG
+340 EFKKQKQLSLEQKIG
-355 QLHLSYDEVSK
+355 QLHLSYDDMSK
-366 EYISLVDE
+366 DYLNLVDE
-374 LTEKEEEASSSQ
+374 LSAKEEESASTQ

-399 KVNFS
+399 KSNFS

-413 EENLKDLTIRAQEAE
+413 EENLKEANIRAENAKNSLLEKKAEYEKLADNCKKLFDE
-428 KNITEKEAHYKE
+428 KNS
-440 LEKNCKL
+440 
-447 LFEEKNK
+447 
-454 TAKIYAESKFK
+454 TAKLYADSKFK
-465 QESLLSEIRETESQ
+465 QDSLYSQ
-479 KHNLN
+479 MRDIENDRHTINT
-484 IKLQVYE
+484 KLQVYD
-491 NKKNMLEGM
+491 NKKRMLEDM
-500 QNSFDGYQVA
+500 QNAFDGYQVA
-510 VKRLLLD
+510 VKKLLLD
-517 CKKNE
+517 AKRNE
-522 GIKNKMMGALATLI
+522 NIRNKMMGALATLI

-560 NEQGAKDLIN
+560 NEQGAKELIN
-570 YLKTNQYGRATFL
+570 YLKSNQYGRATFL

-589 PRKISNDDKKILSKT
+589 SKDLYHADKKVLTKN

-619 IDNIIANLLGT
+619 IDNIISNLLGT

-640 ISVSHNTTISYKIVT
+640 IDVSHSTELSYKIVT

-690 VEIQKLQ
+690 VEIQKLK

-703 NSRLEEMLHEQ
+703 NTSFEEMQKEQ
-714 EFYKNNINKF
+714 EFLKNNINSF
-724 LDEKNN
+724 LENKNN
-730 AEINFV
+730 AEISFV

-741 YQQAKSMLEDM
+741 YQQLKNIIADLQ
-752 RDELDSISAS
+752 DEIDNLDAS
-762 NAHIKSRISVIT
+762 NASIKGRIEVISQ
-774 DELSSIDELE
+774 ELSGIDQLE
-784 ENAIS
+784 ENAQS
-789 SKAETSKFMTE
+789 SKAETTKFMTE
-800 KQNLFNELRQKR
+800 KQALFNELRVKR
-812 EKLNEQMTLIKIEIA
+812 ETLNEQMTLIKIEIA
-827 STETEVSA
+827 SNEAESSA
-835 IGEDIIR
+835 IAEDLIR
-842 INYDID
+842 INQDID
-848 KQNEILINL
+848 KQNEILTNL
-857 NHEITSIEET
+857 NREISNIDET
-867 IAEGEKIISSQF
+867 ITEGEKLISNQF
-879 EKAENSE
+879 EKAENTE
-886 KKQLLDQIKQ
+886 KKQQLDRIKQ
-896 KQIELD
+896 QQTELD
-902 SDKQQTQ
+902 SDKQKTQ
-909 NLIKELDIKKQE
+909 ALIKDLDVKKQE
-921 LNESITKIND
+921 LNDSIAKIND
-931 KKYAEE
+931 RKYAEDM
-937 LHLSKVDTE
+937 HLSKVDTE

-961 YDTCLQFK
+961 YETCLEYK
-969 RPDFDISVAMPEIY
+969 RPDFDISYAMSEIY
-983 RIKREITK
+983 RLKKEIQK
-991 LGAVNINAIDDIKIL
+991 LGAVNINAIDDIKVL
-1006 LERYEEKSAQVA
+1006 LERYDEKSAQVA

-1029 IIADLSKEM
+1029 IIKDLSNEM
-1038 TIRFDTAF
+1038 TTRFNTAF

-1052 FKVTFRE
+1052 FKVTFKE

-1079 EAGVDIVAEPP
+1079 DAGVDIVAEPP

-1194 NLEKENKANGAV
+1194 NLEQENKNGTV

>member
-71 RRKSLSFCEVTLTF
+71 KRKSLSYCEVTLTF
-85 DNTDRYFNYDFDEVA
+85 DNTDRYFNYENDEVA

-180 RLERTRDNIARV
+180 RLERTRENIARV
-192 NDIVQEIE
+192 NDIVSEIE
-200 RQMGPMKRQ
+200 RQMGPMKKQ

-224 DLEINAYVFQY
+224 DLEINAYIFQY

-250 AISEELTLESKRL
+250 AILEELNLETARL
-263 EETNANYTQSM
+263 EETNANYSQSM
-274 ERLNIIDKEIENVHN
+274 ERLNQIDKEIENVHN
-289 EILRLTVEIEQQSGE
+289 EILRLTIEIEQQSGE

-310 RLNNLNLQKDKLNLD
+310 RINNLNVQKDKLNLD
-325 VLNANNALVKDKTEL
+325 VLNANNALTKD
-340 EFKINKQAELDAKLG
+340 NAELDFKKQKQIELEQKIG
-355 QLHLSYDEVSK
+355 QLHLSYDEMSK

-374 LTEKEEEASSSQ
+374 LSEKEEEASSSQ
-386 QKMIDAMDKLSDI
+386 QKMFDAMDKLSDI

-413 EENLKDLTIRAQEAE
+413 EENLKDSSSR
-428 KNITEKEAHYKE
+428 ITEAKSSLKDKE
-440 LEKNCKL
+440 LEFKKLAESCKVLFDKKN
-447 LFEEKNK
+447 E
-454 TAKIYAESKFK
+454 TANIYANSKFK
-465 QESLLSEIRETESQ
+465 QDSLYSQMREIENER
-479 KHNLN
+479 HNIN
-484 IKLQVYE
+484 VKLQVYD
-491 NKKNMLEGM
+491 NKKRMLEEM
-500 QNSFDGYQVA
+500 QNAFDGYQQA
-510 VKRLLLD
+510 VKKLLLD
-517 CKKNE
+517 AKKNE
-522 GIKNKMMGALATLI
+522 NIRNKMMGALATLI

-583 PISTIK
+583 PINSIK
-589 PRKISNDDKKILSKT
+589 AKDLYYEDKKVLSKT

-619 IDNIIANLLGT
+619 IDNVISNLLGT
-630 TIIVDNLDTA
+630 TIVVDNLDTA
-640 ISVSHNTTISYKIVT
+640 IDVSHSTELSYKIVT
-655 LDGDVI
+655 LEGDII

-670 SRKQEAANLISRE
+670 SRKQDTANLISRE
-683 REIQTLG
+683 REIQTLS
-690 VEIQKLQ
+690 VEIQKFKAQ
-697 AELLQK
+697 LLQK
-703 NSRLEEMLHEQ
+703 NTSYEQMQKELEFL
-714 EFYKNNINKF
+714 KNNINQF
-724 LDEKNN
+724 LDDKNN
-730 AEINFV
+730 AEIDFV

-741 YQQAKSMLEDM
+741 YQQVKVALEDLK
-752 RDELDSISAS
+752 DEIDNMDAT
-762 NAHIKSRISVIT
+762 NAHIQSRIDVIT
-774 DELSSIDELE
+774 QELSGIDQLE
-784 ENAIS
+784 ENAKS
-789 SKAETSKFMTE
+789 SKAETSKYISE
-800 KQNLFNELRQKR
+800 KQALFNELRQKR
-812 EKLNEQMTLIKIEIA
+812 EKLSEQMTLIKIDIA
-827 STETEVSA
+827 QTEAESSAVS
-835 IGEDIIR
+835 EDLIR
-842 INYDID
+842 INLDID
-848 KQNEILINL
+848 KQSEILKNL
-857 NHEITSIEET
+857 NHEIEVIDESIS
-867 IAEGEKIISSQF
+867 EGERIISSQF
-879 EKAENSE
+879 EKTENSE
-886 KKQLLDQIKQ
+886 KKQQLDSVKQ
-896 KQIELD
+896 KQSALD
-902 SDKQQTQ
+902 EDKQKTQ
-909 NLIKELDIKKQE
+909 SLIKELDIKKQE
-921 LNESITKIND
+921 LNDSIAKITD
-931 KKYAEE
+931 KKYAEDM
-937 LHLSKVDTE
+937 HLSKVDTE
-946 LENMQEKIYEDYSLT
+946 LETMQEKIYEDYSLV
-961 YDTCLQFK
+961 YDTCLEFK

-983 RIKREITK
+983 RIKKEIQK
-991 LGAVNINAIDDIKIL
+991 LGAVNINAIDDVKVL

-1018 DLSKAESELTE
+1018 DLSKAENELTE
-1029 IIADLSKEM
+1029 IIKDLSTEM
-1038 TIRFDTAF
+1038 TTRFNTAF

-1052 FKVTFRE
+1052 FKVTFKE
-1059 LFGGGNAKLEL
+1059 LFGGGNARLEL
-1070 IESESGDPL
+1070 IEAESGDPL

-1194 NLEKENKANGAV
+1194 NLEQENKNGAV

>member
-71 RRKSLSFCEVTLTF
+71 KRKSLSYCEVTLTF
-85 DNTDRYFNYDFDEVA
+85 DNTDRYFNYENDEVA

-111 AYLINRNECRL
+111 AYLINRNDCRL

-180 RLERTRDNIARV
+180 RLERTRENIARV
-192 NDIVQEIE
+192 NDIVSEIE
-200 RQMGPMKRQ
+200 RQMGPMKKQ

-224 DLEINAYVFQY
+224 DLEINAYIFQY

-250 AISEELTLESKRL
+250 AILEELNLETSRL
-263 EETNANYTQSM
+263 EETNANYAQSM
-274 ERLNIIDKEIENVHN
+274 ERLNQIDKEIENVHN
-289 EILRLTVEIEQQSGE
+289 EILRLTIEIEQQSGE

-310 RLNNLNLQKDKLNLD
+310 RINNLNIQKDKLNLD
-325 VLNANNALVKDKTEL
+325 VLNATNSLTKDK
-340 EFKINKQAELDAKLG
+340 AELDFKKQKQSELEQKVG
-355 QLHLSYDEVSK
+355 QLHLSYDEMSK

-374 LTEKEEEASSSQ
+374 LSEKEEEASSNQ
-386 QKMIDAMDKLSDI
+386 QKMFDAMDKLSDI

-413 EENLKDLTIRAQEAE
+413 EENLKDSSSRILEA
-428 KNITEKEAHYKE
+428 KSSLKEKEQEFKKLSE
-440 LEKNCKL
+440 NCKV
-447 LFEEKNK
+447 LFDKKNE
-454 TAKIYAESKFK
+454 TANIYADSKFK
-465 QESLLSEIRETESQ
+465 QDSLYSQMREIENER
-479 KHNLN
+479 HNIN
-484 IKLQVYE
+484 VKLQVYD
-491 NKKNMLEGM
+491 NKKRMLEEM
-500 QNSFDGYQVA
+500 QNAFDGYQQA
-510 VKRLLLD
+510 VKKLLLD
-517 CKKNE
+517 AKRNE
-522 GIKNKMMGALATLI
+522 NIRSKMMGALATLI

-583 PISTIK
+583 PISSIK
-589 PRKISNDDKKILSKT
+589 AKDLYHEDKKVLSKT

-619 IDNIIANLLGT
+619 IDNIISNLLGT
-630 TIIVDNLDTA
+630 TIVVDNLDTA
-640 ISVSHNTTISYKIVT
+640 IDVSHSTELSYKIVT
-655 LDGDVI
+655 LEGDII

-670 SRKQEAANLISRE
+670 SRRQEAANLISRE
-683 REIQTLG
+683 REIQTLS
-690 VEIQKLQ
+690 VEIQKFKAQ
-697 AELLQK
+697 LLQK
-703 NSRLEEMLHEQ
+703 NTAYDQMQKELDFL
-714 EFYKNNINKF
+714 KNNINQF
-724 LDEKNN
+724 LDNKNN
-730 AEINFV
+730 AEIDFV

-741 YQQAKSMLEDM
+741 YQQVKVALEDLK
-752 RDELDSISAS
+752 DEIENMDAS
-762 NAHIKSRISVIT
+762 NAHIMSRIEVIT
-774 DELSSIDELE
+774 QELSGIDQLE
-784 ENAIS
+784 ENALT
-789 SKAETSKFMTE
+789 SKAETSKYISE
-800 KQNLFNELRQKR
+800 KQTMFNELRQKR
-812 EKLNEQMTLIKIEIA
+812 EKLSEQMTLVKIDIA
-827 STETEVSA
+827 QTEAESSAVS
-835 IGEDIIR
+835 EDLIR
-842 INYDID
+842 INLDID
-848 KQNEILINL
+848 KQTEILNNL
-857 NHEITSIEET
+857 NHEIEIIDESI
-867 IAEGEKIISSQF
+867 IEGEKIISCQF

-886 KKQLLDQIKQ
+886 KKQQLDSVKHKQTSLDQDKQ
-896 KQIELD
+896 KTQI
-902 SDKQQTQ
+902 
-909 NLIKELDIKKQE
+909 LIKELDAKKQE
-921 LNESITKIND
+921 LNDSIAKITD
-931 KKYAEE
+931 KKYAEDM
-937 LHLSKVDTE
+937 HLSKVDTE
-946 LENMQEKIYEDYSLT
+946 LETMQEKIYEDYSLV
-961 YDTCLQFK
+961 YETCLEFK
-969 RPDFDISVAMPEIY
+969 RPDFDITVAMPEIY
-983 RIKREITK
+983 RIKKEIQK
-991 LGAVNINAIDDIKIL
+991 LGAVNINAIDDVKVL

-1018 DLSKAESELTE
+1018 DLSKAENELTE
-1029 IIADLSKEM
+1029 IIKDLSNEM
-1038 TIRFDTAF
+1038 TTRFNTAF

-1052 FKVTFRE
+1052 FKVTFKE
-1059 LFGGGNAKLEL
+1059 LFGGGNARLEL
-1070 IESESGDPL
+1070 IEAESGDPL

-1194 NLEKENKANGAV
+1194 NLEQENKNGAV

>member
-71 RRKSLSFCEVTLTF
+71 KRKSLSYCEVTLTF
-85 DNTDRYFNYDFDEVA
+85 DNTDRYFNYDYDEVA

-180 RLERTRDNIARV
+180 RLERTRENIARV
-192 NDIVQEIE
+192 NDIISEIE
-200 RQMGPMKRQ
+200 RQMGPMKKQ

-224 DLEINAYVFQY
+224 DLEVNAYVFQY

-250 AISEELTLESKRL
+250 AIIEELNLESSRL
-263 EETNANYTQSM
+263 EETNTNYALNM
-274 ERLNIIDKEIENVHN
+274 ERLNVIDQEIENVHN

-310 RLNNLNLQKDKLNLD
+310 RINNLNLQKDKLNLD
-325 VLNANNALVKDKTEL
+325 VLNANNALVKNNAEL
-340 EFKINKQAELDAKLG
+340 EFKKQKQQELEQKVG

-366 EYISLVDE
+366 EYIVLVDE
-374 LTEKEEEASSSQ
+374 LTAKEEEASTSQ

-399 KVNFS
+399 KSNFS

-413 EENLKDLTIRAQEAE
+413 EENLKEANQRALNAKQQL
-428 KNITEKEAHYKE
+428 TEKEQE
-440 LEKNCKL
+440 FKNLSESCKK
-447 LFEEKNK
+447 LFEEKNQ
-454 TAKIYAESKFK
+454 TAKIYADSKFK
-465 QESLLSEIRETESQ
+465 QESLFSRMKEIETER
-479 KHNLN
+479 HNIN
-484 IKLQVYE
+484 TKLQVYD
-491 NKKNMLEGM
+491 NKKRMLEDM
-500 QNSFDGYQVA
+500 QNAYDGYQYA
-510 VKRLLLD
+510 VKKLLLD
-517 CKKNE
+517 SKHNE
-522 GIKNKMMGALATLI
+522 NIRNKMMGALATLI
-536 TVPQKYETAIE
+536 TVPAKYETAIE

-560 NEQGAKDLIN
+560 NEQGAKELIN

-583 PISTIK
+583 PISSIK
-589 PRKISNDDKKILSKT
+589 PKDLYFEDKKVLNKN
-604 GVFGVASELISYSSD
+604 GVFGVASNLISYSSD
-619 IDNIIANLLGT
+619 IDNIISNLLGT

-640 ISVSHNTTISYKIVT
+640 IDISHSTELAYKIVT

-683 REIQTLG
+683 REIQTLS
-690 VEIQKLQ
+690 VEIQKLK

-703 NSRLEEMLHEQ
+703 NASYEEMQKEL
-714 EFYKNNINKF
+714 EFLKNNLNSY
-724 LDEKNN
+724 LDNKNN

-741 YQQAKSMLEDM
+741 YQQTKIALEDLK
-752 RDELDSISAS
+752 DEIDNLDAS
-762 NAHIKSRISVIT
+762 NEHIKGRIDVISE
-774 DELSSIDELE
+774 ELSGIDQLE
-784 ENAIS
+784 ENALS
-789 SKAETSKFMTE
+789 SKAETSKFMSE
-800 KQNLFNELRQKR
+800 KQALFNDLRQKR

-827 STETEVSA
+827 SCEAEQSA
-835 IGEDIIR
+835 ISTDLVR
-842 INYDID
+842 INLDID
-848 KQNEILINL
+848 KQNEILQNL
-857 NHEITSIEET
+857 NREILNIDET

-886 KKQLLDQIKQ
+886 KKRQLDQIKQ

-902 SDKQQTQ
+902 TDKQQTQ
-909 NLIKELDIKKQE
+909 SRIKELDIKKQE
-921 LNESITKIND
+921 LNGSIAKIND
-931 KKYAEE
+931 KKFAEDM
-937 LHLSKVDTE
+937 HLSKVDTE
-946 LENMQEKIYEDYSLT
+946 LETMQEKIYEDYSLT
-961 YDTCLQFK
+961 YETCLPFK

-983 RIKREITK
+983 RIKKEIQK
-991 LGAVNINAIDDIKIL
+991 LGAVNINAIDDVKVL
-1006 LERYEEKSAQVA
+1006 LERYEEKSSQVA

-1029 IIADLSKEM
+1029 IIKDLSTEM
-1038 TIRFDTAF
+1038 TTRFDTAF

-1194 NLEKENKANGAV
+1194 NLEQENKNGAV

>member
-71 RRKSLSFCEVTLTF
+71 RRKSLSYCEVTLTF

-122 KDIINLLYDSGI
+122 KDIVNLLYDSGI

-180 RLERTRDNIARV
+180 RLERTRENIARV
-192 NDIVQEIE
+192 NDIILEIE
-200 RQMGPMKRQ
+200 RQMGPLKKQ
-209 AENAKAYLAFKDQLK
+209 AENAKAYLAFRDQLK
-224 DLEINAYVFQY
+224 DLEINAYIFQY
-235 ENAKNVKDQINLKIK
+235 ENAKSVKEQINLKIK
-250 AISEELTLESKRL
+250 SITDELNLEASRL
-263 EETNANYTQSM
+263 EEANISYSNSM
-274 ERLNIIDKEIENVHN
+274 ERLNQIDLEVENIHN
-289 EILRLTVEIEQQSGE
+289 EVLRLTVEIEQQSGE

-310 RLNNLNLQKDKLNLD
+310 RLNHLNVQKDKLNLD
-325 VLNANNALVKDKTEL
+325 VLNANNALLKNNAEL
-340 EFKINKQAELDAKLG
+340 EYKKNKQSELDKKIG
-355 QLHLSYDEVSK
+355 ELHLSYDEISK
-366 EYISLVDE
+366 EYLSLVDE

-386 QKMIDAMDKLSDI
+386 QKMLDAMDKLTDI
-399 KVNFS
+399 KSNFS

-413 EENLKDLTIRAQEAE
+413 EENLKDAFSRAEEAKKSIVLKE
-428 KNITEKEAHYKE
+428 TEYKHLSE
-440 LEKNCKL
+440 NCKK
-447 LFEEKNK
+447 LFEEKNQK
-454 TAKIYAESKFK
+454 AKIYSDSKFK
-465 QESLLSEIRETESQ
+465 QDSLLNELRDIESER
-479 KHNLN
+479 HNIN

-491 NKKNMLEGM
+491 NKKHLLEDM
-500 QNSFDGYQVA
+500 QNAFEGYQTA

-517 CKKNE
+517 AKKNSALSS
-522 GIKNKMMGALATLI
+522 KMMGALANLI
-536 TVPQKYETAIE
+536 TVPQKYETAVE

-583 PISTIK
+583 PINAIK
-589 PRKISNDDKKILSKT
+589 PRNLHADDKKVLQST
-604 GVFGVASELISYSSD
+604 GVFGVASDLISYSSD
-619 IDNIIANLLGT
+619 IDNVVSNLLGT

-640 ISVSHNTTISYKIVT
+640 IEISHKTTGSYKIVT
-655 LDGDVI
+655 LDGDII

-683 REIQTLG
+683 REINTLS

-697 AELLQK
+697 ALLLQK
-703 NSRLEEMLHEQ
+703 NARITEMQAEQ
-714 EFYKNNINKF
+714 EYLKNNINKF

-736 KENEK
+736 RENEK
-741 YQQAKSMLEDM
+741 YQQLKNIIEDL
-752 RDELDSISAS
+752 RDEIEQLDAS
-762 NAHIKSRISVIT
+762 NAHIKARIDVISN
-774 DELSSIDELE
+774 ELSGIDRLE
-784 ENAIS
+784 ENALS
-789 SKAETSKFMTE
+789 SKAESTKFMAE
-800 KQNLFNELRQKR
+800 RQSLFNELRSKR
-812 EKLNEQMTLIKIEIA
+812 EKLNEQMTLIKVEISA
-827 STETEVSA
+827 SEAENSA
-835 IGEDIIR
+835 IGDDIIR
-842 INYDID
+842 IEYEID
-848 KQNEILINL
+848 KQNEILSSL
-857 NHEITSIEET
+857 NREIVNIDET
-867 IAEGEKIISSQF
+867 IIEGEKIIATQF

-886 KKQLLDQIKQ
+886 KKQQLDAIKQQQALLEKTKQETQIK
-896 KQIELD
+896 IRELD
-902 SDKQQTQ
+902 A
-909 NLIKELDIKKQE
+909 KKQE
-921 LNESITKIND
+921 LNDNITKIND

-937 LHLSKVDTE
+937 MHLSKVDTE
-946 LENMQEKIYEDYSLT
+946 LENMQEKIYEDYSLV
-961 YDTCLQFK
+961 YETCLEFK
-969 RPDFDISVAMPEIY
+969 RPDFDINFAMPEIY
-983 RIKREITK
+983 RIKKEINK
-991 LGAVNINAIDDIKIL
+991 LGSVNINAIEDVKIL
-1006 LERYEEKSAQVA
+1006 LDRYEEKSAQVA
-1018 DLSKAESELTE
+1018 DLTKAESELTE
-1029 IIADLSKEM
+1029 IISDLSKEM
-1038 TIRFDTAF
+1038 TNRFDTAF

-1151 VTQFIVITHRKPTME
+1151 STQFIVITHRKPTME

-1194 NLEKENKANGAV
+1194 TLEKEQKGEN